1 MKSIP
6 VDSTKFEF
14 VFVESV
20 GLFDR
25 ESGAQRTDKE
35 GTPQWEV
42 RCLARQLGTEFRP
55 EMLPVKVASRRDL
68 AEVLTPFQTVE
79 FQDLAAFAWAIH
91 EGRGNDGVSFSASG
105 VAHVKP
111 SKNGA
116 AAPKAETVGAS
127 S

>member
-6 VDSTKFEF
+6 VDASRLEF
-14 VFVESV
+14 VFIECV

-35 GTPQWEV
+35 GTPSWEL
-42 RCLARQLGTEFRP
+42 RCLVRQVGTEFRP

-68 AEVLTPFQTVE
+68 AEVLTAYAPVE
-79 FQDLAAFAWAIH
+79 FTDLQAFAWAIH

-105 VAHVKP
+105 VAMVKASRNGTKP
-111 SKNGA
+111 STPEPVS
-116 AAPKAETVGAS
+116 AP
-127 S
+127 

>member
-6 VDSTKFEF
+6 VASEKLEF
-14 VFVESV
+14 TFVECV

-25 ESGAQRTDKE
+25 ESGVQRSDKE
-35 GTPQWEV
+35 GTPQWEL
-42 RCLARQLGTEFRP
+42 RCLVRQVGTEFRP

-68 AEVLTPFQTVE
+68 SEVLTPFVPVE
-79 FQDLAAFAWAIH
+79 FTDLQAFAWAIH

-105 VAHVKP
+105 VATIKP
-111 SKNGA
+111 SVNGSK
-116 AAPKAETVGAS
+116 APKVEQSAVS